1 MLKHFKQLIK
11 PTTKK
16 PDIKVKHSKETKPD
30 IYDDGISKQVTM
42 FKYFILDKSNMKI
55 LDEIELTPDQAR
67 KINDNMKDIAFIRQ

>member
-11 PTTKK
+11 PTKRPK
-16 PDIKVKHSKETKPD
+16 IQVKYSSVSEPNV
-30 IYDDGISKQVTM
+30 YDDGISKQVTM

-55 LDEIELTPDQAR
+55 LDEIELTPEQAR

>member
-11 PTTKK
+11 PTKRPK
-16 PDIKVKHSKETKPD
+16 IQVKYSNESEPNV
-30 IYDDGISKQVTM
+30 YDDGISKQVTM

>member
-11 PTTKK
+11 PVKK
-16 PDIKVKHSKETKPD
+16 PKIQVKYSDVSEQNV
-30 IYDDGISKQVTM
+30 YDDGISKQVTM

-67 KINDNMKDIAFIRQ
+67 KINDSMKDIAFIRQ

>member
-11 PTTKK
+11 PAKK
-16 PDIKVKHSKETKPD
+16 PKIRVKHSNVPEPD
-30 IYDDGISKQVTM
+30 IYDEGISKHVTM

-55 LDEIELTPDQAR
+55 LDEIELTPEQAR